1 MLRSIAVIGARGF
14 VGAAI
19 CKEING
25 RPDYDLIVIHRS
37 DDIASLISKAEV
49 VIHAANPSKRFFAQN
64 NPQSDFVESV
74 EKTFTVKHL
83 VKDKKF
89 ILISSLSARVQ
100 HDTVYGRN
108 RRACELIVDDGRSLI
123 VRLGPMYGDGKRVGA
138 LYDLLRNNPVYV
150 CEETQYALVDV
161 AYNARKIVDFIDRVG
176 LIEIG
181 ARDSIRLG
189 KLKTI
194 LGSSSS
200 FSGHDDTQMPIDPPP
215 DAPGVRDAID
225 YALSLKEQIKVK

>member
-1 MLRSIAVIGARGF
+1 
-14 VGAAI
+14 
-19 CKEING
+19 
-25 RPDYDLIVIHRS
+25 
-37 DDIASLISKAEV
+37 
-49 VIHAANPSKRFFAQN
+49 
-64 NPQSDFVESV
+64 
-74 EKTFTVKHL
+74 
-83 VKDKKF
+83 
-89 ILISSLSARVQ
+89 
-100 HDTVYGRN
+100 
-108 RRACELIVDDGRSLI
+108 
-123 VRLGPMYGDGKRVGA
+123 MYGDGKRVGA